1 MMINDKI
8 NKFVSFYKVLIVF
21 KRRLNISNFKKTIY
35 NEAFLHIIVF
45 NNVLINILNIV
56 ESTSQLLGLMLVTSH
71 DETSKS

>member
-1 MMINDKI
+1 MINDKI